1 MAAALREVAAVL
13 RSELDRELVTA
24 VVLLGGGAIA
34 VIVWLTGWLIGPPD
48 GIRTSDGKTFVGE
61 SMTVAEAARAR
72 KPGRHLVRGYLTI
85 ASSGEPTRLCS
96 YRGEGSECGSP
107 SLAVERLGLHEVWRA
122 EWGCCDTGAWTT
134 YQVVVRGRIRD
145 GELVAAPESAVALC
159 GERMRIMLDEHTPP
173 AVVGTLT
180 ARLGR
185 GRAEVRFVS
194 SAERAARVA
203 AFNRGLDW
211 TQQISD
217 DARPPYLL
225 VKPAT
230 GAVADLVVGSRAV
243 TDVACDRA
251 DDL

>member
-1 MAAALREVAAVL
+1 
-13 RSELDRELVTA
+13 
-24 VVLLGGGAIA
+24 
-34 VIVWLTGWLIGPPD
+34 
-48 GIRTSDGKTFVGE
+48 
-61 SMTVAEAARAR
+61 
-72 KPGRHLVRGYLTI
+72 
-85 ASSGEPTRLCS
+85 
-96 YRGEGSECGSP
+96 
-107 SLAVERLGLHEVWRA
+107 
-122 EWGCCDTGAWTT
+122 
-134 YQVVVRGRIRD
+134 
-145 GELVAAPESAVALC
+145 
-159 GERMRIMLDEHTPP
+159 
-173 AVVGTLT
+173 
-180 ARLGR
+180 
-185 GRAEVRFVS
+185 VS